1 MKVVNRNHIW
11 MVVGLLIIV
20 NAVMVFSDESFDK
33 LFQSGA
39 FRDALEYAEEKVPVA
54 DRDEKVWVRIAKAN
68 DTLGFQEKALASY
81 LVAWRLNTKSAAS
94 MLGIATIYNKMKQ
107 SEDALTWAQKA
118 FDVEPT
124 AEAGWEY
131 AKACIALNRP
141 SQAKSALEKVIKA
154 DPQNSV
160 AAKALGL
167 IYFDEKNWK
176 SSLPLLQ
183 RAVKIQAD
191 PELTGKIGKA
201 FLYAGKPDSAVGYLN
216 KALSAQQKNDDLTL
230 DLARAYYLI
239 KKYDRVVAH
248 YEKITQSLLTAD
260 DLYSFAYSKETA
272 SGKNASVEYEA
283 ALEKFGTS
291 TVPDALKTRTKV
303 GKKLLD
309 EKNYSKAVVHFK
321 FITGADPDGKIV
333 SSGYTLLADA
343 LKGAGDTRSAVET
356 LERAIAVN
364 KNNVEAYVKL
374 GELYQQ
380 TGADANAKNI
390 LQRLI
395 SLSPDDPAVYLKLG
409 TYSLSSGNATEALTY
424 FQKSTSLKKTAESL
438 SGTAVA
444 HFKMKNIDNALDA
457 ASQALELKKDDLQ
470 AHQTKAEIYYG
481 RKDYRNAQPH
491 LEFLIKKMPANPD
504 LMQKLA
510 DCYKNNN
517 EKVKLYQLDEKIV
530 SISGDNVESR
540 RRLAYRADSLKLTDS
555 ARVLHTQLTV
565 LDPKNPVSF
574 KRLFEISIV
583 NKDITDV
590 VTMHFNRY
598 VTLKSNDG
606 DAYRDYGDYLY
617 GVKDLDGALKA
628 YRKALEIDPK
638 LKGFHKRYAEI
649 VIAKG
654 QVDEAISAC
663 QRVIESKEAD
673 AGTYSTLG
681 SIYSKKSMFD
691 KAIEMYQNALQLQP
705 ADVNMLSDLADAQLS
720 SGDKKSAAISYEQV
734 VMMNGSAVKEY
745 KILGDIYMGLS
756 RKEEAVKA
764 YRKYNEKVPSDADI
778 AILLGRDA
786 YENKKFPDVTKFLG
800 STVLQ
805 LESPENLILGDALI
819 AEGKFKEAVRPLEN
833 VKYDRKKTDR
843 NLQEKGLKLL
853 AVAYEKSGRMSD
865 AAAVYGEYLLL
876 PGVNDPD
883 AAYKRAC
890 LLEASDTLAALRL
903 FETNTRSYPADYRNF
918 LKAGMLLSSK
928 KEMLER
934 SVDYLRRVTELA
946 SEKPDVWLEL
956 ARVYGKMRKPAEELD
971 AYKKYAE
978 TNPQSMEANSRIG
991 TLLMNKGMRNEAMV
1005 YLELANTLKPDEPEI
1020 MVLLA
1025 EGYHRT
1031 GRLTEAVDL
1040 LVKAKAKKPE
1050 EASLSLKLFELY
1062 AETNQKDKA
1071 LTEIKVLVDKTQQP
1085 EYIVKYAEYLFEI
1098 GKNKDAAELLEN
1110 ILAQEPDNF
1119 DVLMIKARILRK
1131 DKKYDE
1137 AVEIYK
1143 EINSMMPDHIM
1154 SMFERAEAHFE
1165 QSKLQWAEMFYNR
1178 VLKLDPQFALAEL
1191 GLARVAKVRKDQE
1204 GYREHLDKARSL
1216 DPDNKRI
1223 QDEVSGQK

>member
-1 MKVVNRNHIW
+1 MRVIKGNHIW
-11 MVVGLLIIV
+11 IVVGLLIIV
-20 NAVMVFSDESFDK
+20 NAFMVFSDESFDK

-39 FRDALEYAEEKVPVA
+39 FREALEYAEEKVPVA

-68 DTLGFQEKALASY
+68 DTLGFREKALASY
-81 LVAWRLNTKSAAS
+81 LVAWRLNANSAAS

-141 SQAKSALEKVIKA
+141 SQAKNALEKVIQA
-154 DPQNSV
+154 DPQNPV

-183 RAVKIQAD
+183 RFVKVQTD
-191 PELTGKIGKA
+191 PEITGKIGKA

-216 KALSAQQKNDDLTL
+216 KALSAQQKNDDFTL
-230 DLARAYYLI
+230 DLARAYYSL
-239 KKYDRVVAH
+239 KKYDRAVAN
-248 YEKITQSLLTAD
+248 YEKITQSVLAAE
-260 DLYSFAYSKETA
+260 DLYSFAYSKEAA

-291 TVPDALKTRTKV
+291 TVPDALKTRVKV

-309 EKNYSKAVVHFK
+309 EKNYSKAAVHFK
-321 FITGADPDGKIV
+321 VITGADPDGKIV
-333 SSGYTLLADA
+333 PSGYTLLADA
-343 LKGAGDTRSAVET
+343 LKGAGDTRSAVGT

-380 TGADANAKNI
+380 TGADENAKNI

-395 SLSPDDPAVYLKLG
+395 SLSPNDPGVYLKLG

-438 SGTAVA
+438 SGTAAA
-444 HFKMKNIDNALDA
+444 HFKMKNTDNALDA
-457 ASQALELKKDDLQ
+457 ASQALELKKDDQQ
-470 AHQTKAEIYYG
+470 AHQVKAEIYYG
-481 RKDYRNAQPH
+481 RNDFRNAQQH

-504 LMQKLA
+504 LMLKLA
-510 DCYKNNN
+510 NCYKNNN

-540 RRLAYRADSLKLTDS
+540 KRLAYRADSLKLIDS

-565 LDPKNPVSF
+565 LDPKDPVSF

-617 GVKDLDGALKA
+617 GLKDLDGALKA
-628 YRKALEIDPK
+628 YRKALEINPQ

-654 QVDEAISAC
+654 QEDEAISAC

-681 SIYSKKSMFD
+681 SIYSKKKNFD

-705 ADVNMLSDLADAQLS
+705 ADVNMLSDLADAQLA

-734 VMMNGSAVKEY
+734 VMMNSSAVKEY

-764 YRKYNEKVPSDADI
+764 YRKYNEKVPSDANV

-786 YENKKFPDVTKFLG
+786 YDNKKFPDVIKFLG
-800 STVLQ
+800 STGLQ

-819 AEGKFKEAVRPLEN
+819 AEGKFKEAVGPLEN
-833 VKYDRKKTDR
+833 VKFDRKKTDR

-883 AAYKRAC
+883 VAYKRAC
-890 LLEASDTLAALRL
+890 LLETSDTLVALRL

-918 LKAGMLLSSK
+918 LKAGMLLASR

-946 SEKPDVWLEL
+946 SEKPEVWLEL
-956 ARVYGKMRKPAEELD
+956 ARVYGKMGKPAEELD

-1025 EGYHRT
+1025 DGYHRT

-1062 AETNQKDKA
+1062 AETNQKDRA
-1071 LTEIKVLVDKTQQP
+1071 LPEIKALVDKTQQP
-1085 EYIVKYAEYLFEI
+1085 EYIVRYAEYLSEI

-1143 EINSMMPDHIM
+1143 EINSMMPDHVM
-1154 SMFERAEAHFE
+1154 SMFERAEAHLE

-1191 GLARVAKVRKDQE
+1191 GLARVAKVRKDQA